1 MSLTRSNDI
10 LVLAGDELPSPTRI
24 SSQPRVD
31 VSASMRCAITA
42 LAELLAR
49 KQQLLERLQADPDP
63 QERNEIERLL
73 GEINLTLELL
83 DEPGES
89 RSEP

>member
-1 MSLTRSNDI
+1 
-10 LVLAGDELPSPTRI
+10 
-24 SSQPRVD
+24 
-31 VSASMRCAITA
+31 MRCAITA

-63 QERNEIERLL
+63 QERDEIERLL
-73 GEINLTLELL
+73 GEIKLTLEVL

>member
-10 LVLAGDELPSPTRI
+10 LLLAGDGLPSPTRI

-49 KQQLLERLQADPDP
+49 KQQLLERLQADPDS
-63 QERNEIERLL
+63 QERDEIERLL
-73 GEINLTLELL
+73 GEINFTLELL

>member
-10 LVLAGDELPSPTRI
+10 LVLAGEELPSPTRV
-24 SSQPRVD
+24 SSQSRVD
-31 VSASMRCAITA
+31 VSARIRCAITA

-49 KQQLLERLQADPDP
+49 KQRLLERLQAAPDP
-63 QERNEIERLL
+63 KERDEIERLL
-73 GEINLTLELL
+73 GEIKLTLELL

-89 RSEP
+89 SREP